1 MPARLSDRWM
11 AGACISMFLLGM
23 HGSRVFSAS
32 AQINNRKNCT
42 VAIKE
47 YGGNILIA
55 QIVDDR
61 LVLPAKQLRLSKRC
75 FDLALSPDGKTL
87 AYTYYDDSGQDFQRF
102 IELLDVASG
111 DVRRLTAIASNNS
124 YNPRWSHDGRY
135 IVASVPLCRE
145 YGMWESSEP
154 TTNTSGLCRSRR
166 RFGDD
171 CASPIWGTGNASI
184 YCGGISKLH
193 ETDLHGFPIRSY
205 SLKTLVPKAMIS
217 VPWTMDLSDDGRTML
232 FETQLPDPEIQW
244 HTGGRGAIYALDLSA
259 GSARRTS
266 PEQFIAR
273 CPAWLDAN
281 KYLFL
286 GIPLTKENR
295 AVINRDGLPKGN
307 LYLGHID
314 TGEVLE
320 LHKKVWEFSISSA
333 SSGDDH

>member
-135 IVASVPLCRE
+135 IVASVRTMPGIWDVGVIGTDNEHFRIVSQPQAL
-145 YGMWESSEP
+145 
-154 TTNTSGLCRSRR
+154 RR
-166 RFGDD
+166 RLCVTNLGHWE
-171 CASPIWGTGNASI
+171 CV
-184 YCGGISKLH
+184 
-193 ETDLHGFPIRSY
+193 DL
-205 SLKTLVPKAMIS
+205 L
-217 VPWTMDLSDDGRTML
+217 
-232 FETQLPDPEIQW
+232 
-244 HTGGRGAIYALDLSA
+244 
-259 GSARRTS
+259 RRHKQAT
-266 PEQFIAR
+266 R
-273 CPAWLDAN
+273 DRPAWLSHQELFSQDAGSQSN
-281 KYLFL
+281 DLC
-286 GIPLTKENR
+286 PLD
-295 AVINRDGLPKGN
+295 DGPFRRWK
-307 LYLGHID
+307 
-314 TGEVLE
+314 
-320 LHKKVWEFSISSA
+320 
-333 SSGDDH
+333 DHAL

>member
-1 MPARLSDRWM
+1 V
-11 AGACISMFLLGM
+11 FLLGV
-23 HGSRVFSAS
+23 HGFCVSPAS
-32 AQINNRKNCT
+32 AEINDPKNFT
-42 VAIKE
+42 VAMKE
-47 YGGNILIA
+47 YGGNIRLA
-55 QIVDDR
+55 RIVDDR
-61 LVLPAKQLRLSKRC
+61 LVLPARQLRLSRRC

-87 AYTYYDDSGQDFQRF
+87 AYTHYDDSGKDFRRF

-111 DVRRLTAIASNNS
+111 DVRRLTAITSNNS

-135 IVASVPLCRE
+135 LVASVRTMPGIWDVGVIGTDNKDFRIV
-145 YGMWESSEP
+145 SQP
-154 TTNTSGLCRSRR
+154 R
-166 RFGDD
+166 RFGTD

-184 YCGGISKLH
+184 YCGSISKLH
-193 ETDLHGFPIRSY
+193 EIGLHGFPIRDY

-217 VPWTMDLSDDGRTML
+217 VPWTMDLSDDGSTML
-232 FETQLPDPEIQW
+232 FETELPDPEIQW

-266 PEQFIAR
+266 PEQFSAR

-286 GIPLTKENR
+286 GIPLTKKNR
-295 AVINRDGLPKGN
+295 AVINRDGLPQDN
-307 LYLGHID
+307 LYLAHID

-320 LHKKVWEFSISSA
+320 LHKRVWEFSISSA